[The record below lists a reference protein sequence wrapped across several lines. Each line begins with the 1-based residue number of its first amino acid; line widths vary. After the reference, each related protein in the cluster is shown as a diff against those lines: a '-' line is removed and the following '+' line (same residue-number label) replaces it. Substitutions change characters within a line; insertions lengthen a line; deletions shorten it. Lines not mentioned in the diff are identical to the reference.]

1 MSTNSAMM
9 DRSTSDF
16 ILHMELTA
24 KSIIKSDNKKKRE
37 LARMERLASIGG
49 GHAPKLSSSASKV
62 SMSKSGSVVVDTGAM
77 NLTMKDDSEQ
87 AMLSYSVPNMTVTMD
102 AVTAAAGRSTSG
114 GGQHH
119 MRTSRS
125 AKSLTKPKKSTTLK
139 PIQVEPAKSKV
150 LHDLKKSPLFPT
162 DEHMLPK
169 ELKALF
175 RSINMPGAGSIDSMQ
190 ATDNKSTRDAA
201 ATLNAD
207 PTAVHDS
214 VWNLKRQASNIL
226 SGNMSLRSTPH
237 MDALTAAQYNK
248 TGNSMGASKRSATGT
263 GSDSEVKQ
271 EHQGPTDF
279 SIYGLKSKYRGEYER
294 ETAWKDYQAAHGFS
308 HAAFED
314 EDFVIP
320 VASVERHP
328 LYVLY
333 DELILKENL
342 RAYTRLK
349 SRLSMKRFVMDV
361 HELWLTNLQHIRE
374 HQPARILNDDIPSY
388 THANKIRNG
397 EVEVGLGLESASMNQ
412 SGSRGSV
419 GQGLFGEGEGAGEG
433 EREGLGSRPMTG
445 VSVSEAP
452 QEEGDGSGSRH
463 GAGETTAVMVSSE
476 QQLLNAE
483 DEVTL
488 RGHGIKNR
496 RDQDAIMGM
505 SSQIPSVSHK
515 RAMEKAYFTTK
526 FPEPKVVLDYVP
538 GSTADTKMPP
548 ICPPRI
554 ENLVSG
560 KYKGTDLILSID
572 RLLVPVSY
580 DTWEF
585 TRDSLTCFTFTDDN
599 DERNISTVTSWWRI
613 TLYRCTQIM
622 KQVYI
627 ATEADIISAVSKND
641 GTGVGGLLADITDM
655 EQDNHALMTSGT
667 GKYDVRTVGNH
678 SGVSEILSEELAAVS
693 RYLEE
698 VFAAESN
705 TTVLKY
711 DQALKSLPLSSDDA
725 VQMAMYIMNNGLA
738 LNDEL
743 LTREASSALG
753 RWLNFDATVNNQD
766 NSTFIDAELLH
777 LVFHYIPHSELK
789 KNFNKLFYC
798 DWEKYIE
805 QLCFETTP
813 TASLLASKTL
823 QFRNNTVPGSC
834 PYGRRGLWFS
844 YHSHIDVAEGE
855 GRDKDGHIVAI
866 KQLEMSSRNLLSESN
881 PNYKNMKLLQA
892 KQHEVTEVD
901 EIAPDFEHTQVSAN
915 FFRDKHLSVTDSILV
930 NLTLALDT
938 PILFPSVFAW
948 EGFNIFPS
956 RAPAE
961 EVVAVIPTFAPKPK
975 TLLSEATIN
984 PLECRLSYLIANFSS
999 IAEEGID
1006 FQPLDNPRKPPGFC
1020 RHWPNRNNYGFR
1032 RKVEIALLG
1041 VDPVLPTI
1049 AFGVTKA
1056 AAQVNS
1062 TGVNTRNIW
1071 HSTLA
1076 ITEHIARPR
1085 NAKDYEYIIR
1095 KEIGCGANEPAAYA
1109 VQNRG
1114 GEYFCLQSSA
1124 FTVYEKEYEAIK
1136 ERRAA
1141 FARQLALNNKIE
1153 QCEVNLKARDKA
1165 MSSMMRSALQR
1176 QVEKKMRKATR
1187 SEIGW
1192 KSRFLASIV
1201 IEVQG
1206 NWEQRRDERNNAVF
1220 FRQIP
1225 RNYEDDIESVNSL
1238 DSDHAAEEKIKLKS
1252 EKAKIKEKYLETCQ
1266 WEVPS
1271 TWDGDPLGRGDG
1283 PNLGRNVMPLVSSNQ
1298 QILNSGASFSSGASL
1313 GGVSGLAEDGG
1324 FDYGGDAFAQPG
1336 ETWIPG
1342 EIKPD
1347 SKTASVQLR
1356 KGKELTS
1363 RYLLPRNSARRED
1376 DHDMG
1381 MGIPVG
1387 LTGGGKGR
1395 DNMSTVAGWSTTQES
1410 AAPTIDTRN
1419 LEHIAEQLVSSDELL
1434 RVLARRLG
1442 LNEEAIVPVD
1452 ELGSI
1457 FSTRAGGIAFDQ
1469 SNPKEVPPGPRN
1481 LANEDGQIEDE
1492 DLLVGQEHDSDND
1505 EYWSDDEDE
1514 AGDLDED
1521 ENMGANP
1528 QSWAEMAQM
1537 KRNNMKSDAERDV
1550 APVPKNVPFLN
1561 LAGNNIS
1568 SKETQQS
1575 GDKTLG
1581 WRRLPR
1587 PDITKDFF
1595 AKFKTHTLGPSEGA
1609 CNTYN
1614 SPIFLL
1620 PISPVDACQYDP
1632 EEFEAHIESIFIPN
1646 AKKDMER
1653 AIATVERNVARE
1665 EKLAA
1670 NVPTDDLLLF
1680 GEAKGTTSAEAY
1692 LAAQAK
1698 EEKNI
1703 FVDPA
1708 EAAYENAILA
1718 AKASNVAQMEDS
1730 LEENISVNIA
1740 DKYGNSLFILACQ
1753 QGSKKMVKLLLRRGA
1768 YMDQQNLAGN
1778 TGLHYCFAYS
1788 HKELGDYL
1796 ISKGANDEILNM
1808 DGLTCYEGL
1817 GDDQMND
1824 RDHFD

>member
-1 MSTNSAMM
+1 
-9 DRSTSDF
+9 
-16 ILHMELTA
+16 MEVTA
-24 KSIIKSDNKKKRE
+24 KSIIKADNKKKRE
-37 LARMERLASIGG
+37 LARIERLAAIGQG
-49 GHAPKLSSSASKV
+49 SKMNASKA
-62 SMSKSGSVVVDTGAM
+62 SMSKSGSVLLDSGKTGGAM
-77 NLTMKDDSEQ
+77 SLTMKDDSEQ
-87 AMLSYSVPNMTVTMD
+87 SMLSYSVPNMTVALDGTNPP
-102 AVTAAAGRSTSG
+102 GSSG
-114 GGQHH
+114 QN
-119 MRTSRS
+119 MRTSKS
-125 AKSLTKPKKSTTLK
+125 AKSLTGPRKSAAAAALK

-150 LHDLKKSPLFPT
+150 LHDLKKSPLFPS
-162 DEHMLPK
+162 DEAMLPK

-175 RSINMPGAGSIDSMQ
+175 RGINMTGAASEASLK
-190 ATDNKSTRDAA
+190 ATDNKSAKAA
-201 ATLNAD
+201 AALNAD

-214 VWNLKRQASNIL
+214 AWNLKRQASNIL
-226 SGNMSLRSTPH
+226 SGNMSLRNTPH
-237 MDALTAAQYNK
+237 MDALTAAQYGR
-248 TGNSMGASKRSATGT
+248 TSKNAPTPSDGT
-263 GSDSEVKQ
+263 KH

-294 ETAWKDYQAAHGFS
+294 EIAWKDYQAAHGFS
-308 HAAFED
+308 QTTFDD

-320 VASVERHP
+320 IATVERHP
-328 LYVLY
+328 LYVVY
-333 DELILKENL
+333 DELILRENL
-342 RAYTRLK
+342 LAYTRLK

-374 HQPARILNDDIPSY
+374 HQPARILNDDIQAY

-397 EVEVGLGLESASMNQ
+397 EVEVTLGIGSSNQ
-412 SGSRGSV
+412 E
-419 GQGLFGEGEGAGEG
+419 QGGGDNGDQEEG
-433 EREGLGSRPMTG
+433 GSRPMTG

-452 QEEGDGSGSRH
+452 MDADDPDASAS
-463 GAGETTAVMVSSE
+463 MVSSE
-476 QQLLNAE
+476 QQLLNE
-483 DEVTL
+483 QDEVTL

-515 RAMEKAYFTTK
+515 RAMEKAYYTTK
-526 FPEPKVVLDYVP
+526 FPEPRVVLDYVP
-538 GSTADTKMPP
+538 EPTADTTLPP

-560 KYKGTDLILSID
+560 KCLGTDVILSID
-572 RLLVPVSY
+572 RLLVPVYY
-580 DTWEF
+580 DKFELN
-585 TRDSLTCFTFTDDN
+585 RDSLTCFTFKDGD
-599 DERNISTVTSWWRI
+599 DERSINTVTAWWRI
-613 TLYRCTQIM
+613 TLYQCTQIM
-622 KQVYI
+622 KQVYVASEI
-627 ATEADIISAVSKND
+627 DVISAISKND
-641 GTGVGGLLADITDM
+641 GTGVGGLPVDFAIM
-655 EQDNHALMTSGT
+655 EQDNREQIAAGQCQYEIRS
-667 GKYDVRTVGNH
+667 VGNH
-678 SGVSEILSEELAAVS
+678 SGVAEIQQDDLTAVG

-705 TTVLKY
+705 TTALKY
-711 DQALKSLPLSSDDA
+711 DEALQRLPMSSDNA
-725 VQMAMYIMNNGLA
+725 VQMAMYMLNNGIALA
-738 LNDEL
+738 DSILANDAT
-743 LTREASSALG
+743 LTLAPG
-753 RWLNFDATVNNQD
+753 RWLGFNSTDSNQD
-766 NSTFIDAELLH
+766 YGTFIDSELLH
-777 LVFHYIPHSELK
+777 LVFRFLPHAELK
-789 KNFNKLFYC
+789 TNFSKLYYC

-813 TASLLASKTL
+813 NSSLLASNTL
-823 QFRNNTVPGSC
+823 QYRNNSVPGSC

-844 YHSHIDVAEGE
+844 YRSHVEVAEGE
-855 GRDKDGHIVAI
+855 GRDKDGNIVAI
-866 KQLEMSSRNLLSESN
+866 KQLQLSSRNLLMEGNHN
-881 PNYKNMKLLQA
+881 PKNVNLQKA
-892 KQHEVTEVD
+892 NKHVVTEVD
-901 EIAPDFEHTQVSAN
+901 EIAPDFEHTQVSAR
-915 FFRDKHLSVTDSILV
+915 FFRDKHLSITDSILV
-930 NLTLALDT
+930 NLTLVLDT
-938 PILFPSVFAW
+938 PVLFPSVFAW

-961 EVVAVIPTFAPKPK
+961 EVVAVIPTLAPKPR
-975 TLLSEATIN
+975 TLLSDPTVN
-984 PLECRLSYLIANFSS
+984 PLECRLSDPMANFSS
-999 IAEEGID
+999 IAEEGVD
-1006 FQPLDNPRKPPGFC
+1006 FQPLDLPRKPVGFC
-1020 RHWPNRNNYGFR
+1020 RHWPLRNNFGFR
-1032 RKVEIALLG
+1032 RKIEIALLG

-1095 KEIGCGANEPAAYA
+1095 KEVGCGANEPAAYA

-1192 KSRFLASIV
+1192 KSRFLASVV

-1220 FRQIP
+1220 FRHIP
-1225 RNYEDDIESVNSL
+1225 PNHEDDIESVNSL
-1238 DSDHAAEEKIKLKS
+1238 DSEAAAEQKIKLKS
-1252 EKAKIKEKYLETCQ
+1252 QKGKIKEKYLDTCQ

-1283 PNLGRNVMPLVSSNQ
+1283 PNMGRNVMPLVSSNQ
-1298 QILNSGASFSSGASL
+1298 QVLNSGASFSSGASL
-1313 GGVSGLAEDGG
+1313 GGESLAPGDGG
-1324 FDYGGDAFAQPG
+1324 FDHGGDAFAQPG

-1342 EIKPD
+1342 ETKEL

-1356 KGKELTS
+1356 KAKELDS
-1363 RYLLPRNSARRED
+1363 RSLLPRNSARGGEGD
-1376 DHDMG
+1376 DD
-1381 MGIPVG
+1381 
-1387 LTGGGKGR
+1387 GGGGLGGGEYDALGRHVKGR

-1410 AAPTIDTRN
+1410 AAATIDTRN

-1442 LNEEAIVPVD
+1442 LSEEQVVPAD

-1457 FSTRAGGIAFDQ
+1457 FSNSASNAGTRGIAMDG
-1469 SNPKEVPPGPRN
+1469 SPREVPPGPRN
-1481 LANEDGQIEDE
+1481 LANEDGRIEDE
-1492 DLLVGQEHDSDND
+1492 DMLVGQELDSDND

-1514 AGDLDED
+1514 AGDMDAD
-1521 ENMGANP
+1521 ENMGDNP
-1528 QSWAEMAQM
+1528 QTGAEMAQKKRDDM
-1537 KRNNMKSDAERDV
+1537 KGDNERDV
-1550 APVPKNVPFLN
+1550 PPVPKNVPFLN
-1561 LAGNNIS
+1561 LVGNNIS
-1568 SKETQQS
+1568 SKDPMKS
-1575 GDKTLG
+1575 GDKSTG

-1587 PDITKDFF
+1587 PDISKDFF

-1708 EAAYENAILA
+1708 EAAHENAILA
-1718 AKASNVAQMEDS
+1718 AKASNVAQMEDA

-1740 DKYGNSLFILACQ
+1740 DKYGNSLYILACQ

-1768 YMDQQNLAGN
+1768 HMDQQNLAGN

-1788 HKELGDYL
+1788 HKVLADYL
-1796 ISKGANDEILNM
+1796 ISKGANDQILNM

-1817 GDDQMND
+1817 GEDQMND
-1824 RDHFD
+1824 KDHFED